1 MKKKILILFL
11 IMLLPLAMSAQKM
24 NIEKMLD
31 GRYKKNP
38 NTTDVVYRGEQMFN
52 LPLEYYHSLTVVN
65 DDKIMNAL
73 AEAFLADEEKV
84 TYKELTRVGQHL
96 YFGFYSHRPKGSDY
110 NVFYFIKDMRYAP
123 KDRKKQ
129 VVLIM
134 MEGDCSIE
142 TIKKVFKK

>member
-1 MKKKILILFL
+1 MKKRIILMLLTI
-11 IMLLPLAMSAQKM
+11 LLPLAMSAQKM
-24 NIEKMLD
+24 NIDKMLD
-31 GRYKKNP
+31 GRYKKNQ

-65 DDKIMNAL
+65 DEKIMDAL
-73 AEAFLADEEKV
+73 VEAFLADEGKV
-84 TYKELTRVGQHL
+84 SYKELTRVGQHL
-96 YFGFYSHRPKGSDY
+96 YFGFYSIKPKGDDM
-110 NVFYFIKDMRYAP
+110 NIFYFIKDMRYAP

-129 VVLIM
+129 VMLIM